1 MLYIKYEYILC
12 YSWNFVRRQVTQLV
26 FRVDAIGI
34 RTVLLLIQKEKQL
47 IKSLF
52 AFKIFQVT

>member
-1 MLYIKYEYILC
+1 M
-12 YSWNFVRRQVTQLV
+12 RRQVTQLV